1 MNLKT
6 FYLTKNNQTQNEKN
20 SKQKTLFGTYE
31 INKILLSCF
40 DDKRFALDHGIHTLA
55 YFHKDF
61 RR

>member
-31 INKILLSCF
+31 INKISLSCF